1 MFKSEKTTYTTY
13 ITVKC
18 KICGKVYFHLADEPR
33 GVCGSCKHPFSDT
46 VSVTTEHDE
55 EAKVATHYQV
65 RSVCLKCW
73 EKRIFWVKNGETADT
88 ACKACDNTDPDFIR
102 VEKIP
107 SIGTCNKS
115 AFWSKVPKRLLKASS

>member
-1 MFKSEKTTYTTY
+1 MSKLEK
-13 ITVKC
+13 IARTVRC
-18 KICGKVYFHLADEPR
+18 KICGSVYFYLTDKPEACDR
-33 GVCGSCKHPFSDT
+33 CKHPFDNS

-73 EKRIFWVKNGETADT
+73 EKRIFWVKNGETADVI
-88 ACKACDNTDPDFIR
+88 CKACDNTDPDLIR

-115 AFWSKVPKRLLKASS
+115 AFWLKVPKRLLAKAPL